1 MVAPANKTFTGS
13 GTVTGS
19 GNIMGNAGAT
29 FSRTLSISTVNLN
42 DVGYDAQF
50 SANTMY
56 FNNSFPPYLTDYMP
70 ESTPLVITVSGL
82 LNPDQAMNAQTFI
95 VMRASQTILD
105 VDGSFASFINT
116 FNLIGT
122 HAYEK
127 YDHTWNWNS

>member
-1 MVAPANKTFTGS
+1 MSLIKQISGT

-50 SANTMY
+50 SANTMF

-82 LNPDQAMNAQTFI
+82 LNPEDQAMNGQTFN
-95 VMRASQTILD
+95 VMRASTTIID
-105 VDGSFASFINT
+105 VDGTFTNFINT

-127 YDHTWNWNS
+127 YDHVWNWNS

>member
-1 MVAPANKTFTGS
+1 MTNSIVNA
-13 GTVTGS
+13 GTITGS

-42 DVGYDAQF
+42 DVGYDAEF
-50 SANTMY
+50 TNNTMF

-70 ESTPLVITVSGL
+70 ESTPLLITVSGL
-82 LNPDQAMNAQTFI
+82 IGDSIAMNGQTFT
-95 VMRASQTILD
+95 VMRVNQTIVD
-105 VDGSFASFINT
+105 VSGFAAFISTHGLN
-116 FNLIGT
+116 GT

>member
-1 MVAPANKTFTGS
+1 MTNSIVNA
-13 GTVTGS
+13 GTITGS

-50 SANTMY
+50 TNNTMF

-70 ESTPLVITVSGL
+70 ESTPLLITVSGIIG
-82 LNPDQAMNAQTFI
+82 DDIAMNGQTFT
-95 VMRASQTILD
+95 VMRVSQTIVD
-105 VDGSFASFINT
+105 VSGFAAFISTYGLN
-116 FNLIGT
+116 GT